1 MNGLQSVF
9 LKNGSIPNGMSF
21 VIVKKFTQELQE
33 FVSLKYH
40 TNSYEIRVIKFQNNL
55 ISANS

>member
-9 LKNGSIPNGMSF
+9 LKNGFTPNGMGF
-21 VIVKKFTQELQE
+21 VIVKKFSQELQE